1 MKESIAKSP
10 SGRVARTPI
19 ASRNVLTVRGKKEGF
34 EYRIVNDTADR
45 IQAFQEAGYELV
57 DASEVSIGDKR
68 INNASPEGS
77 KAQLSVGKGD
87 KAFLM
92 RQRKDFYEEDQA
104 AKAAKVS
111 QLENTMKSDVV
122 NAGGRFEI
130 ERSTKF

>member
-19 ASRNVLTVRGKKEGF
+19 ASRNDLTVRGKKEGF

-92 RQRKDFYEEDQA
+92 RQRKDFYDEDQA